1 MHVPRRIQ
9 RTDPMEDMH
18 GQLRVARAGRRGRLG
33 GVPARRLG
41 ASPWRAQPPWRRPE
55 RRPLRRPY
63 VAAAGRSKTRASSIH
78 IKRDCG
84 AAGAAMTTSK
94 VDFIPA
100 LSAGIEFRQVQWR
113 SG

>member
-33 GVPARRLG
+33 GAPARRLG
-41 ASPWRAQPPWRRPE
+41 ASPWRAQSPWRRAE

-63 VAAAGRSKTRASSIH
+63 IAAAGPPKARASSKC
-78 IKRDCG
+78 IKRNSD
-84 AAGAAMTTSK
+84 AAGAATYN
-94 VDFIPA
+94 V
-100 LSAGIEFRQVQWR
+100 V
-113 SG
+113 

>member
-33 GVPARRLG
+33 GVPVRRLG

-63 VAAAGRSKTRASSIH
+63 VAAAGRSKTRASSIY
-78 IKRDCG
+78 IKRNSD

-94 VDFIPA
+94 VDFTPA